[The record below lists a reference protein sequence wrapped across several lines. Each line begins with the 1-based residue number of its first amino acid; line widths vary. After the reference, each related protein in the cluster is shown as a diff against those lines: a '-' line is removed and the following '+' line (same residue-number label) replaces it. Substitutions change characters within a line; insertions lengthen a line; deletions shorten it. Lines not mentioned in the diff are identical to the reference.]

1 MATRLKDGDL
11 RAAALRR
18 LLACALR
25 CADTLVLEELGLTH
39 GASRVDIAV
48 INGHIR
54 GVEIKAEADSLDRLP
69 RQVEAYGLVVDRAT
83 LIASE
88 RHLPGALGML
98 PPWWGVVAA
107 RRAANGAVVFRR
119 LREERANRET
129 DAVSLARLMWRDEV
143 HAVLSGMGCSAQLL
157 REPRASLYKELARQ
171 LPKAQLASLVRAT
184 LKARTNWRDRPRLS
198 QCDGSFPPT
207 ARS

>member
-1 MATRLKDGDL
+1 MPAKLKDGDL

-18 LLACALR
+18 LLAGAQK

-54 GVEIKAEADSLDRLP
+54 GVEIKAEADSLERLP
-69 RQVEAYGLVVDRAT
+69 RQVQAYGLVVDRAT

-88 RHLPGALGML
+88 RHLPAALELL
-98 PPWWGVVAA
+98 PSWWGVISA
-107 RRAANGAVVFRR
+107 RRAANGSVLFRR
-119 LREERANRET
+119 LRDERANRET

-143 HAVLSGMGCSAQLL
+143 HAVLSGMGCDARLL
-157 REPRASLYKELARQ
+157 REPRATLYAELACRM
-171 LPKAQLASLVRAT
+171 PKSRLAALVRQT

-198 QCDGSFPPT
+198 
-207 ARS
+207 